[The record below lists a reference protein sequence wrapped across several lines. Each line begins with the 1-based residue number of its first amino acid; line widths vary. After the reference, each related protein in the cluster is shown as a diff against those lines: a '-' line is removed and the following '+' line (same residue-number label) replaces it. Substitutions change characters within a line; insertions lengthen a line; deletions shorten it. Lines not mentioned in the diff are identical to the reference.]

1 MRGYGLGLLPYF
13 PLACGLLTGK
23 YRRGAELPPEAR
35 LTKAQRLADRYL
47 TDRNWSIAEQLI
59 EFAEARGHTALELA
73 FSWLLARTPVASVIA
88 GATRPEQVEQ
98 NVRAT
103 SWRLSPEELMEI
115 ERITL
120 PT

>member
-1 MRGYGLGLLPYF
+1 M
-13 PLACGLLTGK
+13 
-23 YRRGAELPPEAR
+23 
-35 LTKAQRLADRYL
+35 ADRYL